1 LDRLRRVNHEKE
13 ETILREVQSSNR
25 LTQEIAALKAELES
39 RHSSSLQTEQLTNE
53 IATLR
58 AQLARAEV
66 HRKRESKLR
75 KENARLGTLLSQ
87 TSSELEEVK
96 ATVRQKTESYSSKL
110 AELLQLIDAAE
121 HIKADLL
128 RQVASLK
135 SENSQLTNEK
145 QKLTE
150 HSQAFSAS
158 FHRLKKQFEA
168 AASVSDDLRKQ
179 IDYLKLDVESKTKQI
194 SSLEIER
201 DSVVGENRK
210 LAHDVARL
218 RRNQQSIETELTEK
232 DEELRQFQSMNEQNS
247 LKEKGLLSTIESLKT
262 EFASRQDD
270 YQRQLKACESR
281 LESAV
286 SRCSFLE
293 QKIEILNET
302 KQSSQIFQAIQMLHK
317 KLNAA
322 SGNLDVSEFLKQIF
336 MSLSLS
342 RIDFVLRRT
351 DQPQPSGELEKLL
364 QSLKQEL
371 LNSRRA
377 DRIAPQMGQL
387 MEMAGMIERLCHE
400 REARLEGIGELIDLQ
415 QTSLRKISAGKQ
427 NGRNKP

>member
-1 LDRLRRVNHEKE
+1 
-13 ETILREVQSSNR
+13 
-25 LTQEIAALKAELES
+25 
-39 RHSSSLQTEQLTNE
+39 
-53 IATLR
+53 
-58 AQLARAEV
+58 
-66 HRKRESKLR
+66 
-75 KENARLGTLLSQ
+75 
-87 TSSELEEVK
+87 LEEVK
-96 ATVRQKTESYSSKL
+96 ATVRQKAESYSAKL

-135 SENSQLTNEK
+135 SENGQLTNEK

-179 IDYLKLDVESKTKQI
+179 IDYLKLDVESKSKHI

-232 DEELRQFQSMNEQNS
+232 DEQLRQFQSMNEQNS

-322 SGNLDVSEFLKQIF
+322 SGSLDVSEFLNQIF
-336 MSLSLS
+336 ISLSLS

-351 DQPQPSGELEKLL
+351 DQPQPSGELGTLL

-371 LNSRRA
+371 LNSRRV